1 MRLLQGFPREALDE
15 LLTAEEVWLGNALG
29 LLGVVTLWRH
39 RVGID
44 APTRVFLLA
53 ATLVTLAFSSPL
65 LRPDVLQRLALI
77 AYVPGMIPIVYLIC
91 RETSATAVVAPLTL
105 AAKTLRLTA
114 LVPAAHEELMHFGSV
129 LPQGRVIVI
138 TRPLLRWWVAWTM
151 GTRFSTRVEPALA
164 QRDAYDAVLVL
175 DEIRG
180 GAFGVAPGPPG
191 IGGRAVGVRDAA
203 RLRSEVVGTLKEG
216 EYFRLS
222 AVATVPSKSRIP
234 LSRQPQP

>member
-1 MRLLQGFPREALDE
+1 VARQCVGPAGRGHPVAAPR
-15 LLTAEEVWLGNALG
+15 GM
-29 LLGVVTLWRH
+29 
-39 RVGID
+39 D

-91 RETSATAVVAPLTL
+91 RETSATAVVARSRWRRRRCASPPSCPRPRGTH
-105 AAKTLRLTA
+105 ALR
-114 LVPAAHEELMHFGSV
+114 VSPAPRA
-129 LPQGRVIVI
+129 VIVI
-138 TRPLLRWWVAWTM
+138 TRHLLRWWVAWTM

-203 RLRSEVVGTLKEG
+203 RSAPRSWG
-216 EYFRLS
+216 R
-222 AVATVPSKSRIP
+222 
-234 LSRQPQP
+234 